1 MEASTTP
8 NRTENDERGGRNKA
22 RKGIFLKGKVAL
34 PGIGI
39 AIALLLLIKVL
50 ISFFYLQSGH
60 PVISTANLALA
71 ENKGQTAPAK
81 KAEKPPGKETLGNLK
96 KLELTLRARER
107 DLKKREA
114 ALAPLQ
120 KEVEGKLA
128 ELNELQNRLTVY
140 AKKLAG
146 REKALKDT
154 KNGHLVSLYSAME
167 PAKAAAIMDKLKVP
181 TVVLILRN
189 MKGKSAGQIMAM
201 MNPELGA
208 MISEKLSQID

>member
-1 MEASTTP
+1 MEAPTTP
-8 NRTENDERGGRNKA
+8 NRTESDGRGGRYKA
-22 RKGIFLKGKVAL
+22 RKGVFLKGKVAL

-60 PVISTANLALA
+60 PLISTTNLALA
-71 ENKGQTAPAK
+71 ENKGQAAPAK
-81 KAEKPPGKETLGNLK
+81 KAEKPSGSDTLGNLK

-114 ALAPLQ
+114 ALGPLQ

-128 ELNELQNRLTVY
+128 ELNELQNSLTSY

-146 REKALKDT
+146 REKALTDS
-154 KNGHLVSLYSAME
+154 KNVHLVSLYSAME

-208 MISEKLSQID
+208 LISEKLSQLD